1 MKSRVKPAMATR
13 ARRTLGRSQ
22 RGLLERHRA
31 VEQKE
36 PTKSWANI
44 ANETGRFD
52 LAAPLAAPHV
62 LPECTPSLLDVLHSL
77 QADFKKFSF
86 STEWQLPSRD
96 AAQS

>member
-62 LPECTPSLLDVLHSL
+62 LPECAACWPMSPSP
-77 QADFKKFSF
+77 F
-86 STEWQLPSRD
+86 
-96 AAQS
+96 

>member
-52 LAAPLAAPHV
+52 LAAPLTAPHV
-62 LPECTPSLLDVLHSL
+62 LPECAACWPMSS
-77 QADFKKFSF
+77 SP
-86 STEWQLPSRD
+86 LPFGEKREERGERREERGDETWS
-96 AAQS
+96 

>member
-62 LPECTPSLLDVLHSL
+62 LPECG
-77 QADFKKFSF
+77 
-86 STEWQLPSRD
+86 
-96 AAQS
+96 AAGEKREERGDKTWS